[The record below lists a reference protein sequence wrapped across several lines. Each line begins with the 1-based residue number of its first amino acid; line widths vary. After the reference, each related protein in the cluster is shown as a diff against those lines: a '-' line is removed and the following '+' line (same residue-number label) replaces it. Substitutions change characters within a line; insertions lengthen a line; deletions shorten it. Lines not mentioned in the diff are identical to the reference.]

1 MNSWSWPALLA
12 LAIALPSPAPAHT
25 RLERTIPAAGSA
37 VAEAPSHLSLKFS
50 QGIEPAFSQVQ
61 VLDPGGKPVATE
73 ALKSDPPDPGLLQV
87 SLPRLAPGT
96 YRVRWRVLSVD
107 THVTEGSYSF
117 EVRP

>member
-1 MNSWSWPALLA
+1 MNCWSWPALLA
-12 LAIALPSPAPAHT
+12 LAIALSSPASAHT
-25 RLERTIPAAGSA
+25 RLERTTPAAGSA
-37 VAEAPSHLSLKFS
+37 VAEAPSQLSLKFS

-61 VLDPGGKPVATE
+61 VLDPGGKPLATE
-73 ALKSDPPDPGLLQV
+73 AVKNDPPDARLLQV

-107 THVTEGSYSF
+107 THVTEGSFSF